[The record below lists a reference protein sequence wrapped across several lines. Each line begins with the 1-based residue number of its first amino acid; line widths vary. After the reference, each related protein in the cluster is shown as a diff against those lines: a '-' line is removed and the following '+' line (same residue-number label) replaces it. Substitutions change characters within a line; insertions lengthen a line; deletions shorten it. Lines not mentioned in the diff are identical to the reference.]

1 MYVPVVFLTNK
12 TLTVGHHQMS
22 QSVDLWN
29 QAPGLQ
35 IKGPSDKIIMLIH
48 SCYIILLWYTF
59 FYISVHN
66 RSFPDILA
74 NFNLLRTLELMFFDL
89 HFQEFM
95 VTINFPCSKSCLRIG
110 ENLFNFLTI
119 TYQAVGSDLQSHNQL
134 VHNQCQWVSGL
145 QIKRVILL

>member
-59 FYISVHN
+59 FFCISVHN
-66 RSFPDILA
+66 RSLPDILA
-74 NFNLLRTLELMFFDL
+74 NFHLLQTFKSSCFLTYISKNLWLPLIFLVLSLGWELERISSTFWLL
-89 HFQEFM
+89 LTKLW
-95 VTINFPCSKSCLRIG
+95 VLIYSLATNWLTIN
-110 ENLFNFLTI
+110 
-119 TYQAVGSDLQSHNQL
+119 
-134 VHNQCQWVSGL
+134 VSGFQVCKL
-145 QIKRVILL
+145 KEW